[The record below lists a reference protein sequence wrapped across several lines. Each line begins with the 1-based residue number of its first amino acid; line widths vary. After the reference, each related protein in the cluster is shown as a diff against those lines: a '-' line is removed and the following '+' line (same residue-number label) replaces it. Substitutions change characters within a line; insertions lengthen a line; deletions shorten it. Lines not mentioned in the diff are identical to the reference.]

1 MAPKK
6 DNKTFI
12 ATAFMWISA
21 KWKALVAFL
30 GIVVAALTFYLRSKS
45 QKKILEQANK
55 SHKEENEANEN
66 AIRDLK
72 TGLDKIRNDE
82 VEEIIESNSKHDKEE
97 RELAKKKKAFVDEAK
112 SDDELAKK
120 LADSIGA
127 DFVESSKE

>member
-1 MAPKK
+1 
-6 DNKTFI
+6 
-12 ATAFMWISA
+12 
-21 KWKALVAFL
+21 
-30 GIVVAALTFYLRSKS
+30 VAALTFYLRSKS